1 MPFITTLLDF
11 SISYATETTT
21 LWDFLC
27 GNMSKIRIKVRE
39 IDIPEHL
46 LNKDYSTQPEYRED
60 LKKWLYEI
68 WETKDN
74 FLKSN

>member
-1 MPFITTLLDF
+1 
-11 SISYATETTT
+11 
-21 LWDFLC
+21 
-27 GNMSKIRIKVRE
+27 MSKIRIKVRE